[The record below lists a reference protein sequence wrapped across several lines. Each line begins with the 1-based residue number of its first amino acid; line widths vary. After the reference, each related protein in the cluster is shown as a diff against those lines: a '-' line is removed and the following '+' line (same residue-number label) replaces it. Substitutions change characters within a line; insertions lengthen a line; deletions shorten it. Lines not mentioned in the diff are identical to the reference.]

1 MQYEIRAYDALYD
14 TRQDFNKNGALTGEQ
29 CVGRC
34 DVTIT
39 IAGVMLHAAGAKEER
54 YEPVD

>member
-14 TRQDFNKNGALTGEQ
+14 AKTR
-29 CVGRC
+29 R
-34 DVTIT
+34 
-39 IAGVMLHAAGAKEER
+39 IAYYAADAKEER

>member
-14 TRQDFNKNGALTGEQ
+14 T
-29 CVGRC
+29 
-34 DVTIT
+34 
-39 IAGVMLHAAGAKEER
+39 IAGVTLHAAGTREER

>member
-14 TRQDFNKNGALTGEQ
+14 T
-29 CVGRC
+29 
-34 DVTIT
+34 
-39 IAGVMLHAAGAKEER
+39 IAGVMLHSADAKEEC